1 MAFAGKTTFNPATD
15 AIPLPDGREFRF
27 TPPES
32 QDLPTQGFD
41 HGRHP
46 TTAFVDQTFSAFK
59 NTTVLDVVYEC
70 TCP

>member
-41 HGRHP
+41 RGRR
-46 TTAFVDQTFSAFK
+46 ARRQLMQIGCSA
-59 NTTVLDVVYEC
+59 
-70 TCP
+70 PA